1 MDSAREIENL
11 IYHYAELIDA
21 GNLAGIAE
29 LFRHGRITSPAG
41 GASIG
46 YDGVLALYQGATR
59 LYEDG
64 TPRTQHVTS
73 NVIVEVD
80 DAAGTATA
88 RAYFTVFQCTPQLP
102 LQTIICGRYEDRF
115 KRIGQ
120 RWWFDE
126 RRMFPRLLGDLS
138 QHLLSG
144 IDRLDS

>member
-1 MDSAREIENL
+1 MDSFREIENL
-11 IYHYAELIDA
+11 IYRYAELMDD

-46 YDGVLALYQGATR
+46 YDGVLAMYQGATR
-59 LYEDG
+59 LHEDG
-64 TPRTQHVTS
+64 TPLTQHVTT
-73 NVIVEVD
+73 NVIIEVD
-80 DAAGTATA
+80 EVAGTASA
-88 RAYFTVFQCTPQLP
+88 RALFTVFQATPKLP
-102 LQTIICGRYEDRF
+102 LQTIICGRYEDSF
-115 KRIGQ
+115 KRIGE

-144 IDRLDS
+144 IDRL